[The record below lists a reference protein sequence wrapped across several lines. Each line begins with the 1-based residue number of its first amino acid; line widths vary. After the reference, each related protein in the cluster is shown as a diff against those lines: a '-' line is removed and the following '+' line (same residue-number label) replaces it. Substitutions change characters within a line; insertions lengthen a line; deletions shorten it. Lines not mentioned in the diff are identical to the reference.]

1 MSHEAHIVV
10 GTAGRVLK
18 HINEGNLKLENINT
32 FVLDE
37 ADKMLDM
44 GFLMI
49 FQRYLLLLPKQRQT
63 LLFSA
68 TFSNEIKNLALEFLN
83 NPVNIEVED
92 EEQNIIKQVFYE
104 VNSRDLKDNLIEK
117 LIKKY
122 QANSTIIFCNQ
133 KVTCEELAD
142 SLFER
147 DIDAIT
153 LHSDLDQ
160 KRGMKTLTI
169 FSNKKV
175 IQF

>member
-1 MSHEAHIVV
+1 MF
-10 GTAGRVLK
+10 TFTK
-18 HINEGNLKLENINT
+18 NKDKL
-32 FVLDE
+32 FF
-37 ADKMLDM
+37 
-44 GFLMI
+44 FL
-49 FQRYLLLLPKQRQT
+49 QH
-63 LLFSA
+63 
-68 TFSNEIKNLALEFLN
+68 FSNEIKNLALEFFN

-104 VNSRDLKDNLIEK
+104 VNSRDLKDSLIEK

-133 KVTCEELAD
+133 RITCEELAD
-142 SLFER
+142 SLFQR

-160 KRGMKTLTI
+160 KQRMKLLLYFQI
-169 FSNKKV
+169 KV